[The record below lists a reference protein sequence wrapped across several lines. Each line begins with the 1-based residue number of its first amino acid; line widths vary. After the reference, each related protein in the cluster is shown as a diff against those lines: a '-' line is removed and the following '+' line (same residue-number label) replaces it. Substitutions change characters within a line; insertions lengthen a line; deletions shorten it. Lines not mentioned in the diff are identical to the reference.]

1 MLSFSQCT
9 STYVATLNIRTI
21 RLSPEPPHA
30 PPSLVLGRNAHAP
43 LLQVEGLEAACE
55 RVLQPG
61 RESTG
66 GVAPYAV
73 VGEVER
79 VDPLALVVVEAWGWC
94 VYEGLYGNVWE
105 LYEGVW
111 RVM

>member
-1 MLSFSQCT
+1 MLSSVRMLSFSQC
-9 STYVATLNIRTI
+9 TYVATLNIRA
-21 RLSPEPPHA
+21 RLSPEPPNA

-43 LLQVEGLEAACE
+43 LLQVQGLKAACE

-73 VGEVER
+73 VGKVER
-79 VDPLALVVVEAWGWC
+79 VDPLALVVVETWGWC
-94 VYEGLYGNVWE
+94 V
-105 LYEGVW
+105 
-111 RVM
+111 